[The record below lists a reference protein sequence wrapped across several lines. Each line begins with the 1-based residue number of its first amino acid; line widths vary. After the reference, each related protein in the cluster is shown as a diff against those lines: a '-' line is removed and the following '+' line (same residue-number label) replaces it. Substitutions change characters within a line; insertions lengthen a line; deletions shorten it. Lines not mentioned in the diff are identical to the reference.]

1 MLNHFFSYL
10 PLTTQHEFR
19 RFRYGMQIRQNSFKT
34 TEIEY
39 SLLDKWIKPGD
50 WVLDIGA
57 NVGHYSLKFSELV
70 GKSGHVLLFEPV
82 LSTVD
87 LLASNITKAPY
98 QNLSIFNVAVSDKT
112 TLVGME
118 IPKKYPEGKD
128 SNYYRAHIS
137 SNSNELNIL
146 SISIDSLNIN
156 HPIKLA
162 KIDVE
167 GHEIH
172 VLRGMESILR
182 RDYPILIVEGDSNE
196 VNNYLLSLGY
206 TSKRIQGSVNQIFE
220 ANC

>member
-1 MLNHFFSYL
+1 
-10 PLTTQHEFR
+10 
-19 RFRYGMQIRQNSFKT
+19 MQIRRNSFKT

-39 SLLDKWIKPGD
+39 LLLDKWIRPGD

-70 GKSGHVLLFEPV
+70 GESGHVLLFEPV

-118 IPKKYPEGKD
+118 VPKKYPGGKD

-137 SNSNELNIL
+137 SSSSELSIL
-146 SISIDSLNIN
+146 SISIDSLNIK
-156 HPIKLA
+156 HPIRLA

-167 GHEIH
+167 GHEIN
-172 VLRGMESILR
+172 VLKGMESILR

-196 VNNYLLSLGY
+196 VNNYLVSLGY
-206 TSKRIQGSVNQIFE
+206 ASKRIQGSVNQIFE

>member
-1 MLNHFFSYL
+1 
-10 PLTTQHEFR
+10 
-19 RFRYGMQIRQNSFKT
+19 MQIRQNSFKT